1 MAFTF
6 EWDPRKATTNARKH
20 GVTFGEAATAFG
32 DPFGLIVDDP
42 RHSGPEPRSVLLGYS
57 QASRLL
63 AVMFTERG
71 DRLRLISARTA
82 TRRERRHYEEA
93 R

>member
-6 EWDPRKATTNARKH
+6 EWDLQKATTNARKH
-20 GVTFGEAATAFG
+20 GVTFDEAATAFG
-32 DPFGLIVDDP
+32 DPFGLIVDDQ
-42 RHSGPEPRSVLLGYS
+42 RHSEAERRFVLLGVS
-57 QASRLL
+57 QSNRLL

-71 DRLRLISARTA
+71 DRLRLISARAA